1 MNLKIVFRSGAIVLL
16 INSIGGL
23 FATEIFRDAANFT
36 MSQSLFAIGQSM
48 GVTFL
53 ILALIAWRSAY
64 LAKDALPAFVKL
76 YAITQG
82 MWTSTISYHIAIGAS
97 GRPTAYVNMF
107 ITASL
112 GILFFLYSKK

>member
-16 INSIGGL
+16 INGIGGL
-23 FATEIFRDAANFT
+23 FATEIFREAANFT
-36 MSQSLFAIGQSM
+36 MSQSLLTIGQFM

-53 ILALIAWRSAY
+53 ILALIAWRTAD

-82 MWTSTISYHIAIGAS
+82 IWTSTIGYI
-97 GRPTAYVNMF
+97 
-107 ITASL
+107 
-112 GILFFLYSKK
+112 